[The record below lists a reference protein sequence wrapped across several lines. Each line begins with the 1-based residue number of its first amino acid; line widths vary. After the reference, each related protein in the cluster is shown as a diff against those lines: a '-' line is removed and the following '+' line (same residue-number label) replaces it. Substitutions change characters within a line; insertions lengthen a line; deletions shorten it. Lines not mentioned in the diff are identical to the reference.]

1 LTLPHQTT
9 DSSKGTEKTCMTASS
24 PCQAIDIQHPTT
36 LHSSS
41 AMQQVGQSFICIAM
55 PTLLLEGF
63 SHCNIC
69 ATLPP
74 LLLIVNDVFSELW

>member
-1 LTLPHQTT
+1 
-9 DSSKGTEKTCMTASS
+9 
-24 PCQAIDIQHPTT
+24 
-36 LHSSS
+36 
-41 AMQQVGQSFICIAM
+41 MQQVGQSFICIAM

-74 LLLIVNDVFSELW
+74 LLLIVNDVFSELWC